1 MANPIG
7 ANFTIANGTSGQ
19 PTGDWNAELAAG
31 FEGGSVSGYFAADWY
46 GPLLRQTPSGAVFDR
61 CAVRVRRLH
70 AFLMDRYKESH
81 RIARVSEA
89 KDPTTVM
96 LLDSS
101 RCKIGMLSR
110 FVRCPSRSP

>member
-1 MANPIG
+1 MAKPIG
-7 ANFTIANGTSGQ
+7 ATFTIANGTSGQ
-19 PTGDWNAELAAG
+19 PTGDWNAELLAG

-46 GPLLRQTPSGAVFDR
+46 GPLLRQT
-61 CAVRVRRLH
+61 RRSFSTVAQCGL
-70 AFLMDRYKESH
+70 ADLFLMDRYKESH

>member
-46 GPLLRQTPSGAVFDR
+46 GPLLRQTAPFSTVAQLASCLVVPLSGSLAS
-61 CAVRVRRLH
+61 RRTQQ
-70 AFLMDRYKESH
+70 RKNGGK
-81 RIARVSEA
+81 VS
-89 KDPTTVM
+89 KNT
-96 LLDSS
+96 
-101 RCKIGMLSR
+101 
-110 FVRCPSRSP
+110 